1 MTSKNHLIYF
11 ILLCVFVGSAY
22 LQRQRSLH
30 EKRRVKL
37 KGLLH
42 DYVEQKERQFR
53 QANTP
58 TVVCNDDLPL
68 IGQCDV
74 ANGKDLY
81 ISNMFEAYKFRLNQI
96 ENNDQRFNRI
106 SKWWKVTANKGLK
119 KDEFTNSSLWLEA
132 VVGGNVSN
140 PVCNDVNVAG
150 TALGLDIQAIFS
162 VLSQCPESIGST
174 CIVDYI
180 TAELTPEILESCDS
194 TNTVLKEK
202 INDCRDNEAYNIE
215 TRCPCLIEAVDA
227 IDDFKKTKYDIET
240 VNGNVKKNCIVAL
253 LDTQKLARTQYE
265 TCVASLIAC
274 KQNEDAAI
282 AVINNCNNADSSTV
296 DAVKIAKIVS
306 SHRSFS
312 DDEINDEIDEI
323 MEDFEEID
331 YDY

>member
-22 LQRQRSLH
+22 LQRQQSLH

-53 QANTP
+53 QANAP
-58 TVVCNDDLPL
+58 SVVCNDDLPL

-140 PVCNDVNVAG
+140 PVCNDVNAAG
-150 TALGLDIQAIFS
+150 TDLGIQIQAIFS

-174 CIVDYI
+174 CLVDYI
-180 TAELTPEILESCDS
+180 TAELTPEILETCKS
-194 TNTVLKEK
+194 TNTFVKDK
-202 INDCRDNEAYNIE
+202 INDCRNDTAYNIE
-215 TRCPCLIEAVDA
+215 TRCPCLLEAVDA
-227 IDDFKKTKYDIET
+227 IDDFKKAKYDIET
-240 VNGNVKKNCIVAL
+240 VDGIVTKSCIVAL

-265 TCVASLIAC
+265 TCVDSLIAC

-282 AVINNCNNADSSTV
+282 EVINKCNNADSSITEV
-296 DAVKIAKIVS
+296 RIANIVS
-306 SHRSFS
+306 RHRSMLDEDYDELM
-312 DDEINDEIDEI
+312 DDFD
-323 MEDFEEID
+323 EID

>member
-22 LQRQRSLH
+22 LQRQQSLH

-53 QANTP
+53 QANAP

-81 ISNMFEAYKFRLNQI
+81 ISSMFEAYKFRLNQI
-96 ENNDQRFNRI
+96 ENNDQRYNRI

-140 PVCNDVNVAG
+140 PVCNDVNAAG
-150 TALGLDIQAIFS
+150 TDLGIQIQAIFS

-174 CIVDYI
+174 CLVD
-180 TAELTPEILESCDS
+180 
-194 TNTVLKEK
+194 N
-202 INDCRDNEAYNIE
+202 INDCRNDTAYNIE
-215 TRCPCLIEAVDA
+215 TRCPCLLEAVDA
-227 IDDFKKTKYDIET
+227 IDDFKKADYDIET

-265 TCVASLIAC
+265 TCVDSLIAC

-282 AVINNCNNADSSTV
+282 EVINKCNNADSSITEV
-296 DAVKIAKIVS
+296 RIANIVS
-306 SHRSFS
+306 RHRSML
-312 DDEINDEIDEI
+312 DEDYDEFMD
-323 MEDFEEID
+323 DFEEID

>member
-1 MTSKNHLIYF
+1 MINRKLKICLFLVCYF
-11 ILLCVFVGSAY
+11 GQAY
-22 LQRQRSLH
+22 SQRQQSLL
-30 EKRRVKL
+30 EKRRIKL
-37 KGLLH
+37 KSVLH
-42 DYVEQKERQFR
+42 DYVENQERRLR

-58 TVVCNDDLPL
+58 TIECNDDLTL
-68 IGQCDV
+68 IGEC
-74 ANGKDLY
+74 NTPGGKDLY

-96 ENNDQRFNRI
+96 ENNDQRYNRI

-140 PVCNDVNVAG
+140 PVCNDVNAAG
-150 TALGLDIQAIFS
+150 TDLGIQVQAIFS

-174 CIVDYI
+174 CLVDYI
-180 TAELTPEILESCDS
+180 TAELTPEILETCKT
-194 TNTVLKEK
+194 TNTIVKDK
-202 INDCRDNEAYNIE
+202 INDCRNDTAYNVE
-215 TRCPCLIEAVDA
+215 TRCPCLLEAVDA
-227 IDDFKKTKYDIET
+227 IDDFKKADYDIET
-240 VNGNVKKNCIVAL
+240 VNGNVKKNCIAAL

-265 TCVASLIAC
+265 TCVDSLIAC